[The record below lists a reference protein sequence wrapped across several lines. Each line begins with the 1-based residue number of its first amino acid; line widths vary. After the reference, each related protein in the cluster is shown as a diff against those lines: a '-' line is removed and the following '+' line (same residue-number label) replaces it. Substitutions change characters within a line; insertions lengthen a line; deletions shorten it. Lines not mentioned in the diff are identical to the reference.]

1 MLSAG
6 NILQFARTG
15 PFPSGVTGIVVAAGV
30 AVGTSGV
37 SRGGVDTGAQA
48 LDRIRETVRK
58 VFRLIDGLI
67 LLVGTVL
74 FHLCIN
80 IDSTMIERSYSA
92 DSQFITL

>member
-1 MLSAG
+1 MLFAG

-15 PFPSGVTGIVVAAGV
+15 PFPSGVTAAGV
-30 AVGTSGV
+30 DVGPSGV

-48 LDRIRETVRK
+48 QDRIRETVRN
-58 VFRLIDGLI
+58 VFRFIDGLI

-74 FHLCIN
+74 FHLCTN
-80 IDSTMIERSYSA
+80 IDSAMIERSYSA